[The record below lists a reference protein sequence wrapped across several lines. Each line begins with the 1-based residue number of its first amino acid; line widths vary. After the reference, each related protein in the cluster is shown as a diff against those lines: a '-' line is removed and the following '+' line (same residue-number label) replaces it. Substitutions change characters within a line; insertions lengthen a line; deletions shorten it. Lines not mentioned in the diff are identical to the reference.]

1 MAYFTIKE
9 VKFYNLKFVSIN
21 EIRDKY
27 HKELCVDEDFWNTK
41 RNSNYVA
48 LIIIDKLYNLKKFH
62 INKKGM
68 QTWIKLNP

>member
-1 MAYFTIKE
+1 M
-9 VKFYNLKFVSIN
+9 
-21 EIRDKY
+21 
-27 HKELCVDEDFWNTK
+27 DEDFWNTK